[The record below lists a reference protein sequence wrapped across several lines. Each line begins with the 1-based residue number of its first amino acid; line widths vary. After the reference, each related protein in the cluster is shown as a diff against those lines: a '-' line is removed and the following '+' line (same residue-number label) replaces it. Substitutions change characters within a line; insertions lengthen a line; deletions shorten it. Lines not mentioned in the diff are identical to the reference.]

1 MFRKTHPS
9 RIAFHVVNTI
19 VLGLMALICLYPFWY
34 ILIYSLSDATQAQ
47 SGVTFWFKGFS
58 LNNFAKVMQLNGIGS
73 ALFIS
78 VARTLSGT
86 SISGGVPAIPPSSRR
101 GPCKGGNELISPLV

>member
-34 ILIYSLSDATQAQ
+34 ILIYSLSDAT
-47 SGVTFWFKGFS
+47 
-58 LNNFAKVMQLNGIGS
+58 GS
-73 ALFIS
+73 RAFL
-78 VARTLSGT
+78 
-86 SISGGVPAIPPSSRR
+86 
-101 GPCKGGNELISPLV
+101 